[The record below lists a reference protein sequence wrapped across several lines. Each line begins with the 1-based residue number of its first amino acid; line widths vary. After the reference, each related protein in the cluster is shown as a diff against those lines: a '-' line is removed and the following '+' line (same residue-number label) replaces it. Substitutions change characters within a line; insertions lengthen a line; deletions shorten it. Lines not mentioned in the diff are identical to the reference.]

1 MATFPLVLHPKPLPR
16 AIGQVECCALN

>member
-1 MATFPLVLHPKPLPR
+1 MATFPLVLHPKALPR